1 MFTILALLTVAAAY
15 PTWKA
20 FQDAKAGKFDQPVHR
35 RPNYYV

>member
-20 FQDAKAGKFDQPVHR
+20 FKDAEAGKFDKPVSR
-35 RPNYYV
+35 RPNFYI